1 MPLNAVALDSSV
13 LIEHFRIKNK
23 DDSLLSRLPLAKK
36 RETVF
41 PTTIVSQSMTLFTL
55 VTTMSLH

>member
-23 DDSLLSRLPLAKK
+23 DDSLLSRLPLEKSGK
-36 RETVF
+36 
-41 PTTIVSQSMTLFTL
+41 
-55 VTTMSLH
+55 